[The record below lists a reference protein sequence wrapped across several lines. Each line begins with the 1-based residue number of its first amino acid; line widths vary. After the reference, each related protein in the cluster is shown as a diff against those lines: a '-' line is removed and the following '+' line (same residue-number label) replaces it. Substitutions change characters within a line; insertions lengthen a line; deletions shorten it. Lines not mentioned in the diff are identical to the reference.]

1 MIRFWGAARQK
12 SSLSRPSC
20 STPPIMKTTVSEED
34 HRRSLLL
41 PARIAQPII
50 VCPIKSDGCYQA
62 GIHHTRTDAL
72 IDALQASVVGRD
84 DGREARVVAVVE
96 QLEELLVGP
105 GRALLRSQIIED
117 EQFRFAHLRKEM
129 VIDLGCVGHIGRAQV
144 IEQVADRIEENDR
157 AILETLIG
165 DGSRQVRLA
174 T

>member
-62 GIHHTRTDAL
+62 GIHHTRMDAL
-72 IDALQASVVGRD
+72 IDALLARVVGRD
-84 DGREARVVAVVE
+84 DGREARLVALVQQHE
-96 QLEELLVGP
+96 QLLDRP
-105 GRALLRSQIIED
+105 GRALLRPHIID
-117 EQFRFAHLRKEM
+117 HAQFRF
-129 VIDLGCVGHIGRAQV
+129 
-144 IEQVADRIEENDR
+144 
-157 AILETLIG
+157 
-165 DGSRQVRLA
+165 
-174 T
+174 